1 MTTERDEVALTDLGG
16 DPERTGIR
24 KPDLDTTQ

>member
-1 MTTERDEVALTDLGG
+1 MTTESDGFALTDLGG

-24 KPDLDTTQ
+24 KPDLDSTQ